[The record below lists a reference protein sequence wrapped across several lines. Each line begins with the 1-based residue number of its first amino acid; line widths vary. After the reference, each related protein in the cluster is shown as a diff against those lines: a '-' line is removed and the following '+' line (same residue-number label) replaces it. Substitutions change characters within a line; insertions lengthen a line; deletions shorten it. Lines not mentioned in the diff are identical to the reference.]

1 MPNKSY
7 LLGLAWPLLLLAGCV
22 GPVTTLE
29 PPRTVEPWRVELV
42 AGASVPVHGVFVS
55 SMAKAIQRG
64 TDRLRAANTAPLSDR
79 ERADLDQAALAAVL
93 FQPTVV
99 PEIKARLG
107 LIERIDVGFRYAG
120 PTLKFDAKY
129 NFWRS
134 ESLDIAASAGYVY
147 HTGIGASIAQGIY
160 QLFDDL
166 KLVEYSRSDVD
177 LAVLVSGP
185 GDKHVFPYGAVRW
198 IIGMPDF
205 ETKLPPAFVQATGIE
220 NSKVDT
226 LMHYVGATGG
236 IRAGGKKVA
245 FLGELTLMYLV
256 FSPEVL
262 GERRNLGGIVVSPAI
277 ALDVRF

>member
-1 MPNKSY
+1 MRNECLTLFFASQ
-7 LLGLAWPLLLLAGCV
+7 LLMGCV

-29 PPRTVEPWRVELV
+29 QPRTVEPWHVELV
-42 AGASVPVHGVFVS
+42 AGASVPVHGVFIS
-55 SMAKAIQRG
+55 SMAKAIDRG
-64 TDRLRAANTAPLSDR
+64 TDRLREANTAPLSEK

-107 LIERIDVGFRYAG
+107 IIDRVDVGFRYAG
-120 PTLKFDAKY
+120 PALKFDAKC

-134 ESLDIAASAGYVY
+134 ESVDIAASAGYVY

-160 QLFDDL
+160 GLFDDL
-166 KLVEYSRSDVD
+166 KLVEYRRSDAD
-177 LAVLVSGP
+177 LAVLVSGS
-185 GDKHVFPYGAVRW
+185 GEKNVFPYGAVRY
-198 IIGMPDF
+198 IIGVPEF
-205 ETKLPPAFVQATGIE
+205 ETKLPPELVSATGIQ
-220 NSKVDT
+220 NSKVES
-226 LMHYVGATGG
+226 LMHYIGATGG

-256 FSPEVL
+256 FSPRVL
-262 GERRNLGGIVVSPAI
+262 GERRNLGGIVVSPAV